1 MRKYCNV
8 ADRKDIIE
16 GRLFMEKTK
25 EVKKQGNFA
34 EKHPKLNLLLG
45 LALIIAMVVII
56 VLLVRFVALSIKS
69 GMDASVVYLKNFV
82 NNTDK
87 VIVVA
92 MITGTVSIIGV
103 LFSSVVAKIIDY
115 RYNVKKYLYDKREIP
130 YEQFISMVYAIMA
143 DT

>member
-1 MRKYCNV
+1 
-8 ADRKDIIE
+8 
-16 GRLFMEKTK
+16 MEKTK

-69 GMDASVVYLKNFV
+69 GMDASVVYLKSFV

-103 LFSSVVAKIIDY
+103 LFSSVVAKSLTIDIMSKNIY
-115 RYNVKKYLYDKREIP
+115 MIKEKFPMSNLLAW
-130 YEQFISMVYAIMA
+130 SMLLCRILKNQKNSV
-143 DT
+143 

>member
-1 MRKYCNV
+1 
-8 ADRKDIIE
+8 
-16 GRLFMEKTK
+16 MEKTK

-92 MITGTVSIIGV
+92 MITGTVSIIC
-103 LFSSVVAKIIDY
+103 L
-115 RYNVKKYLYDKREIP
+115 LYTSD
-130 YEQFISMVYAIMA
+130 AA
-143 DT
+143 DEL

>member
-45 LALIIAMVVII
+45 LI
-56 VLLVRFVALSIKS
+56 
-69 GMDASVVYLKNFV
+69 
-82 NNTDK
+82 
-87 VIVVA
+87 
-92 MITGTVSIIGV
+92 
-103 LFSSVVAKIIDY
+103 
-115 RYNVKKYLYDKREIP
+115 
-130 YEQFISMVYAIMA
+130 
-143 DT
+143 

>member
-1 MRKYCNV
+1 MRKYSNV

-69 GMDASVVYLKNFV
+69 GMDASVVYLKFLL
-82 NNTDK
+82 TIQTK
-87 VIVVA
+87 
-92 MITGTVSIIGV
+92 
-103 LFSSVVAKIIDY
+103 L
-115 RYNVKKYLYDKREIP
+115 L
-130 YEQFISMVYAIMA
+130 
-143 DT
+143 

>member
-1 MRKYCNV
+1 MRKYSNV

-115 RYNVKKYLYDKREIP
+115 RYNVKKYLYDKREI
-130 YEQFISMVYAIMA
+130 ETEWII
-143 DT
+143 T

>member
-1 MRKYCNV
+1 MRKYSNV

-56 VLLVRFVALSIKS
+56 VLLVRFVALSI
-69 GMDASVVYLKNFV
+69 
-82 NNTDK
+82 
-87 VIVVA
+87 
-92 MITGTVSIIGV
+92 
-103 LFSSVVAKIIDY
+103 
-115 RYNVKKYLYDKREIP
+115 R
-130 YEQFISMVYAIMA
+130 
-143 DT
+143 

>member
-115 RYNVKKYLYDKREIP
+115 R
-130 YEQFISMVYAIMA
+130 
-143 DT
+143 